1 MSHTFQ
7 LHQQRYRRGRILQ
20 LLAASSERGASAPVL
35 RTMIRDAGYTVD
47 ADTFDMDLWWLASH
61 GMITRSAVVD
71 IEFAKITPLGRDIVS
86 RDAEV
91 PGVVV
96 LED

>member
-47 ADTFDMDLWWLASH
+47 ADTFDMDLW
-61 GMITRSAVVD
+61 
-71 IEFAKITPLGRDIVS
+71 
-86 RDAEV
+86 
-91 PGVVV
+91 
-96 LED
+96 

>member
-1 MSHTFQ
+1 MNQPFA

-20 LLAASSERGASAPVL
+20 LLAASNDQGASDAIL
-35 RTMIRDAGYTVD
+35 RTMIRDAGYKVD
-47 ADTFDMDLWWLASH
+47 ADTFDMDLNWLHQH
-61 GMITRSAVVD
+61 GMVTRRTVVD
-71 IEFAKITPLGRDIVS
+71 VGFARITQLGRDIVS
-86 RDAEV
+86 RDTEV